1 MTLCISHQ
9 TAFNFWRMP
18 GNHPHKFQKAPC
30 NIVES
35 FRTTKSLLAKIL
47 ASEFFG
53 ADSFDTS
60 QGTIHFLVHEKNERR
75 FCSGTKVHTIS
86 MFDITTDYYWIT
98 DGVVVPSPETV
109 FVQMASS
116 GDFTATLNVGCE
128 LCSSFALAKQ
138 PKNNV
143 VDKDLIENSNN
154 SSNELLANM
163 NNSYAKL
170 VQIQPVTNAQL
181 IVEYCN
187 SVKNLRGIQ
196 NARRVAEILPKGNAA
211 SPMEIKLF
219 QILCS
224 PRNKGGFGIS
234 VPQFN
239 YGVLLGN
246 KASNIYRH
254 KKCICDLCWPEF
266 KIDLEYDSD
275 LVHAFA
281 KKIHSDANRRLALE
295 EDGYRVITVTKNH
308 VYDKLFMERIAKKIM
323 SYQGKN
329 LRIRRDGFV
338 EAQDSLFRD
347 LGLRA

>member
-1 MTLCISHQ
+1 MTLCISHR

-30 NIVES
+30 NIAES
-35 FRTTKSLLAKIL
+35 FRTTKSLLAKVL
-47 ASEFFG
+47 TSEIFG
-53 ADSFDTS
+53 ANSFEIS
-60 QGTIHFLVHEKNERR
+60 QEIIHFLVHEKNERR

-86 MFDITTDYYWIT
+86 KYDTTSAYYWIT

-116 GDFTATLNVGCE
+116 GNFTATLNVGCE
-128 LCSSFALAKQ
+128 LCSSFALYKQ
-138 PKNNV
+138 QDIDKAGYSVAENNCENISDKPKL
-143 VDKDLIENSNN
+143 DSNN
-154 SSNELLANM
+154 N
-163 NNSYAKL
+163 AKL

-187 SVKNLRGIQ
+187 SVKNHRGIQ
-196 NARRVAEILPKGNAA
+196 NARRAAGFLPKGSAA

-224 PRNKGGFGIS
+224 PRSKGGFGIS

-281 KKIHSDANRRLALE
+281 EKIHSDANRRLALE
-295 EDGYRVITVTKNH
+295 ENGYRVITVTKNH

-323 SYQGKN
+323 SFQGKN
-329 LRIRRDGFV
+329 LRIRRDGFA
-338 EAQDSLFRD
+338 EAQDSLLRD